1 MDVIAGLV
9 RTRRLAQLVL
19 LVRSG
24 SGSQPAR
31 LTHSP
36 SGYALDGASPLARAH
51 GPSSS
56 SIEEGR

>member
-1 MDVIAGLV
+1 VDVIAGLV
-9 RTRRLAQLVL
+9 RTRRLAPVL

-31 LTHSP
+31 LTHSA
-36 SGYALDGASPLARAH
+36 SGYALDGVSPLARAD
-51 GPSSS
+51 GPSRF